1 MLQPTK
7 LEAVRDV
14 KIALILDT
22 WIQNLEFAL
31 LVFSLALVQ
40 YFLTMLLLGMVMYIL
55 NHYMMELCD
64 LLFYFDF
71 TGVSVKRLPQVQK
84 RLWALKQC

>member
-71 TGVSVKRLPQVQK
+71 IGDHI
-84 RLWALKQC
+84 LKITRISEKILNLGL